1 MNQIKSAG
9 DFTNQLARDI
19 ADLRKA
25 AITAESELRTLKDI
39 EMGWVGGGDGQPVWP
54 Y

>member
-1 MNQIKSAG
+1 MKQIRNSIECPNQMAEEI
-9 DFTNQLARDI
+9 NEIRD
-19 ADLRKA
+19 AAAKA
-25 AITAESELRTLKDI
+25 ALRTLGEI

>member
-1 MNQIKSAG
+1 MPEEISEI
-9 DFTNQLARDI
+9 RD
-19 ADLRKA
+19 AAAKA
-25 AITAESELRTLKDI
+25 ELRTLRDI

>member
-1 MNQIKSAG
+1 MKQIRNSVECPNPMAEEI
-9 DFTNQLARDI
+9 NEIRNA
-19 ADLRKA
+19 AAKA
-25 AITAESELRTLKDI
+25 ELRTLREI